1 MCKIN
6 VCDVQLTMD
15 LVACGF
21 IFDGMV
27 EFWFVFLFMFAYSLC
42 VRCIKMRTHT
52 QITNGKHYK
61 KYEERDKNLILLFT
75 H

>member
-52 QITNGKHYK
+52 HKLRTESITKNMK
-61 KYEERDKNLILLFT
+61 KEIKI
-75 H
+75 